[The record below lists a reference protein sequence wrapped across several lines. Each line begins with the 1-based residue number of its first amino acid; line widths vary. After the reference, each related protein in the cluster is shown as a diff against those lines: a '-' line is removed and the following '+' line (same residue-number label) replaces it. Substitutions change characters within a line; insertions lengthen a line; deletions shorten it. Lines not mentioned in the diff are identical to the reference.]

1 MFRLARR
8 YFRLWPATRDQ
19 AGDYTWDFLS
29 FVCCTL
35 LTLYSFPTLSSH
47 LQTPARSL
55 PCGGP
60 NNLFN
65 NFNLL
70 KIPRQSERGCPGRR
84 GDSLG
89 SQTAK
94 FALCEARQGMGWGAV
109 VLYPALGPQ
118 KARRGNTLWFC
129 EQLRSY
135 LGSKSSLPERE
146 VISVRLLAAHGNT
159 LINFS
164 SFVAHLLSETIC
176 SQHLARLP
184 GRFHNNNTLHFS
196 GALSSTEPRA
206 LYKH

>member
-8 YFRLWPATRDQ
+8 YFRLWPATRDR

-55 PCGGP
+55 PCRGP

-89 SQTAK
+89 SQTAES
-94 FALCEARQGMGWGAV
+94 LHC
-109 VLYPALGPQ
+109 
-118 KARRGNTLWFC
+118 ARRGRAWGGRGCFVPGAGSSEGPPWKYPLV
-129 EQLRSY
+129 LRAVKILS
-135 LGSKSSLPERE
+135 GFQVIITRER
-146 VISVRLLAAHGNT
+146 S
-159 LINFS
+159 NFG
-164 SFVAHLLSETIC
+164 ETI
-176 SQHLARLP
+176 
-184 GRFHNNNTLHFS
+184 
-196 GALSSTEPRA
+196 SSSR
-206 LYKH
+206 KHPH